1 MTWATPCNGNKECA
15 DGSDEEGCGSS
26 LVITINILICAGIML
41 CFTMFLYLHKEVN
54 KTILTISKDEY
65 TIANKDSVD
74 STKAEQIITI
84 AILIT
89 KMEVDEIKS
98 ILKREELVHG
108 NEGKAICY
116 LKVIHRNI

>member
-26 LVITINILICAGIML
+26 LLITINIVICAGIVL
-41 CFTMFLYLHKEVN
+41 CCTMFLYLHKEVN

-65 TIANKDSVD
+65 LANKDSGD
-74 STKAEQIITI
+74 YTKAEQIITI